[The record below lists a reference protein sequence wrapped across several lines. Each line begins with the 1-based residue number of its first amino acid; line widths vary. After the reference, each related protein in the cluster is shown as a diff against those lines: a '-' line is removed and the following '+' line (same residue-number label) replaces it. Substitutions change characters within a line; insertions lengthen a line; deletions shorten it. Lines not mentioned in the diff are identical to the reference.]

1 MRAKDKAAKG
11 SNGFMTLKVELPPTG
26 IVRTISVPECMTLED
41 LHEAIQA
48 VMGWEDEHLWHFVAG
63 GRDGVV
69 YEVPHDDGFGAFGR
83 RLKMDATKTMLS
95 KVFPK
100 RGAKLIYE
108 YDFGD
113 SWDHVITRLA
123 DPKEAEIACLKS
135 EGPDGIED
143 FGGQRRLAISLEAL
157 RKKPG
162 SGKDDESEIAGWV
175 GLDTPEDVERYLA
188 GESAE
193 MKTQKLKEALAHVEV
208 VVPPKA
214 ENAPKMS
221 DEEKAHML
229 GVLFATTV
237 SQGMWEIIE
246 DALKNGGK
254 CEFIDED
261 KTIGAYFL
269 DFFDGLKVKDGVTTP
284 FCTNPSKLTVH
295 KAWVDWYAA
304 HREEWGA
311 LRGQMDILE
320 MYANSAVHLY
330 GAVTWTDLYDLML
343 RYDPG
348 LLLKQ
353 DEVERYLSAR
363 ALCPQMAYRV
373 DGDRIVDA
381 IVFPRELEDSERAVD
396 EMLKVQK
403 EWPRWYP
410 ATRDELFS
418 FETNEVHERTPE
430 VERVELIL
438 RTTCKVPDD
447 LVEQII
453 DAAYGLLVGSV
464 PPEVICKSMVM
475 ANFIEKLSSKSR
487 QNLVEALCAWSET
500 LHVQGQNGNTVR
512 DLRASEAAKVSTQVA
527 EPKVSRNA
535 PCPCGSGKKYKL
547 CCGKGK
553 MQHL

>member
-1 MRAKDKAAKG
+1 MKAGGKTTRG
-11 SNGFMTLKVELPPTG
+11 SNGFMVLKVELPPTG

-48 VMGWEDEHLWHFVAG
+48 VMGWEDEHLWNFTSG
-63 GRDGVV
+63 RRDGVI
-69 YEVPHDDGFGAFGR
+69 YEIPHEDDFAAFGR
-83 RLKMDATKTMLS
+83 RLRMDATKTTLR

-100 RGAKLIYE
+100 RGAKLTYE

-123 DPKEAEIACLKS
+123 DPKVPEIACLKS
-135 EGPDGIED
+135 EGPDGLED
-143 FGGQRRLAISLEAL
+143 FGGQWRYAESLKAL
-157 RKKPG
+157 RENPE

-193 MKTQKLKEALAHVEV
+193 VKTEKLKKALAHVKV
-208 VVPPKA
+208 VVPPKQ
-214 ENAPKMS
+214 EKTPKMS
-221 DEEKAHML
+221 DGEKAHLL

-237 SQGMWEIIE
+237 SQEMWEIIE
-246 DALKNGGK
+246 NALNNGGT
-254 CEFIDED
+254 CEFIDDD
-261 KTIGAYFL
+261 KSIGAYFL
-269 DFFDGLKVKDGVTTP
+269 DFFDGLKVKDGVATP

-295 KAWVDWYAA
+295 KAWVNWYAA
-304 HREEWGA
+304 HHEEWRV

-320 MYANSAVHLY
+320 SYANSAVHLY
-330 GAVTWTDLYDLML
+330 GAVTWAELYDIMR

-363 ALCPQMAYRV
+363 ALCPHMAYRV

-381 IVFPRELEDSERAVD
+381 KAFALELEESDRAID
-396 EMLKVQK
+396 EMLKAQK

-418 FETNEVHERTPE
+418 FEAYGVHDRTPE
-430 VERVELIL
+430 VERVEQVL
-438 RTTCKVPDD
+438 RTTCKLMDD
-447 LVEQII
+447 QVEQVI
-453 DAAYGLLVGSV
+453 DAAYALLVGSV
-464 PPEVICKSMVM
+464 PPEAIYKSMVM
-475 ANFIEKLSSKSR
+475 ANLVGRLSVKPR
-487 QNLVEALCAWSET
+487 QNLIDALSAWSET
-500 LHVQGQNGNTVR
+500 LHAQCLNGNTVL
-512 DLRASEAAKVSTQVA
+512 DLRARETAKAAAQSS
-527 EPKVSRNA
+527 EPKIPRNA

-547 CCGKGK
+547 CCGARFVK
-553 MQHL
+553 

>member
-1 MRAKDKAAKG
+1 MKSSNKTARC

-48 VMGWEDEHLWHFVAG
+48 VMGWGHEHLWHFVTG
-63 GRDGVV
+63 GRDGVI
-69 YEVPHDDGFGAFGR
+69 YEVPHDDGFAAFGR
-83 RLKMDATKTMLS
+83 RLKMDATKTTLR

-100 RGAKLIYE
+100 RGAKLTYE

-123 DPKEAEIACLKS
+123 DPKESEIACLKS
-135 EGPDGIED
+135 EGPDGLED
-143 FGGQRRLAISLEAL
+143 FGGQWHFAESLKVL
-157 RKKPG
+157 RENPD
-162 SGKDDESEIAGWV
+162 SGKDDECEIAGWV
-175 GLDTPEDVERYLA
+175 GLDTPADVERYLA

-193 MKTQKLKEALAHVEV
+193 VKTQKLKEALSHVKV
-208 VVPPKA
+208 VVPPKP

-246 DALKNGGK
+246 DALKNGGT
-254 CEFIDED
+254 CEFIDDD
-261 KTIGAYFL
+261 KSIGAYFL
-269 DFFDGLKVKDGVTTP
+269 DFFDGLKVKDGVATP

-304 HREEWGA
+304 HHEEWSV

-320 MYANSAVHLY
+320 TYANSAVHLY
-330 GAVTWTDLYDLML
+330 GAVTWTHLYDLMR

-348 LLLKQ
+348 ILLKQ
-353 DEVERYLSAR
+353 DEVERYLTAR
-363 ALCPQMAYRV
+363 TFCPHMAYRV

-381 IVFPRELEDSERAVD
+381 MAYALEREDSDRAVD
-396 EMLKVQK
+396 ELLEAQK

-410 ATRDELFS
+410 ATRNELFS
-418 FETNEVHERTPE
+418 FEVQEVSERTPE
-430 VERVELIL
+430 VERVELVL
-438 RTTCKVPDD
+438 RTTCKLKDD
-447 LVEQII
+447 EIEQVI
-453 DAAYGLLVGSV
+453 DAAYGLLASAV
-464 PPEVICKSMVM
+464 PPEAIYKSMVM
-475 ANFIEKLSSKSR
+475 TNLVGKLSSKPR
-487 QNLVEALCAWSET
+487 QNLIDALSAWSET
-500 LHVQGQNGNTVR
+500 LHVQCLNGNTVR
-512 DLRASEAAKVSTQVA
+512 DLRAREAEKAAAQA
-527 EPKVSRNA
+527 AAPKISRNA

-547 CCGKGK
+547 CCGRGK
-553 MQHL
+553 

>member
-1 MRAKDKAAKG
+1 MKANKKTASG
-11 SNGFMTLKVELPPTG
+11 SNGFITLKVELPPTG

-48 VMGWEDEHLWHFVAG
+48 VMGWENEHLWHFVAG

-69 YEVPHDDGFGAFGR
+69 YEVPHEDDFAAFGR
-83 RLKMDATKTMLS
+83 RLKMDATKSTLR

-100 RGAKLIYE
+100 LGAKLTYE

-113 SWDHVITRLA
+113 SWDHIITRMA
-123 DPKEAEIACLKS
+123 DPKEPAIVCLKS
-135 EGPDGIED
+135 EGPDGLED
-143 FGGQRRLAISLEAL
+143 FGGQWRFAEAL
-157 RKKPG
+157 KALRENPDLD
-162 SGKDDESEIAGWV
+162 KDDECGIARWV
-175 GLDTPEDVERYLA
+175 DLDTPEDIESYLA

-193 MKTQKLKEALAHVEV
+193 AKTQKLKKALSHVKV
-208 VVPPKA
+208 VVPSKS

-246 DALKNGGK
+246 DALKNGGT
-254 CEFIDED
+254 CEFIDDD
-261 KTIGAYFL
+261 KSIGAYFL
-269 DFFDGLKVKDGVTTP
+269 VFFEGLKVKDGVATP

-304 HREEWGA
+304 HHEEWSI

-330 GAVTWTDLYDLML
+330 GAVTWTELYDIMR

-348 LLLKQ
+348 LLLEQ
-353 DEVERYLSAR
+353 NEVERYLTAR
-363 ALCPQMAYRV
+363 ALCPHIAYRI

-381 IVFPRELEDSERAVD
+381 VAFALEREESDRAVD
-396 EMLKVQK
+396 EILEAQK

-418 FETNEVHERTPE
+418 FEVLEVRERTPE
-430 VERVELIL
+430 VERVELVL
-438 RTTCKVPDD
+438 RTTCKLTDD
-447 LVEQII
+447 QLEQVI
-453 DAAYGLLVGSV
+453 DAAYGLLVSAI
-464 PPEVICKSMVM
+464 PPEVIYKSLVM
-475 ANFIEKLSSKSR
+475 GDFIEKLSTKPR
-487 QNLVEALCAWSET
+487 QNLIDALSAWSET
-500 LHVQGQNGNTVR
+500 LHAQYLNGNTVL
-512 DLRASEAAKVSTQVA
+512 DLRAREAAKASWSFTIS
-527 EPKVSRNA
+527 E
-535 PCPCGSGKKYKL
+535 
-547 CCGKGK
+547 
-553 MQHL
+553 